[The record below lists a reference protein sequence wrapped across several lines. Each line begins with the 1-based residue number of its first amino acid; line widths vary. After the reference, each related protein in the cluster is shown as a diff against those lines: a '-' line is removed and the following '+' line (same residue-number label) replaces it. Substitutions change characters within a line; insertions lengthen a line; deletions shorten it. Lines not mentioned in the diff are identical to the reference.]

1 MRALILDMYGVIIKD
16 PEGGFVPFV
25 NQTFPELSRGDIYVH
40 WNKADVGEL
49 SSLDLFSNLGYQG
62 DLNKLEKEY
71 LDTIEINEDFYE
83 FATMIKQHYHL
94 ALLSNDSSEWSTY
107 LRDKFKINKYFDVIT
122 VSGDVKM
129 KKPDERIFQLTIE
142 KLGLAAAD
150 CIYVDDRRINL
161 EAAQALGMDAI
172 LFNSRNVEYGGKT
185 VLSFKEL
192 ADMLIY

>member
-1 MRALILDMYGVIIKD
+1 MRALILDMYGVIMKD

-25 NQTFPELSRGDIYVH
+25 NQTFPELSREDIYVH

-62 DLNKLEKEY
+62 DLSKLEKEY

-94 ALLSNDSSEWSTY
+94 ALLSNDSSEWSAY
-107 LRDKFKINKYFDVIT
+107 LRDKFKISEYFDVVT

-142 KLGLAAAD
+142 KLGHSAAD
-150 CIYVDDRRINL
+150 CIYVDDRRLNL

-192 ADMLIY
+192 ADMLIC